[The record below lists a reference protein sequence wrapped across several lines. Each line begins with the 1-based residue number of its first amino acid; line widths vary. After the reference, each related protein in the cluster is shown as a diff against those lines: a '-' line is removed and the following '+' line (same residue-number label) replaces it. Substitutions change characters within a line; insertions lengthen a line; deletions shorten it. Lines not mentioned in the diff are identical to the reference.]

1 MTYTRREFLQQ
12 GAGGLTLIA
21 SGVSVP
27 AFLAKAALAAKP
39 GRDNKILV
47 VIQMTG
53 GNDGLNTVIP
63 FRNDIYHRLR
73 PSLGI
78 KQQQTLRISDE
89 LGLHPDMTAM
99 QRLYDQGMVNIIN
112 NVGYPNPDRSHFRS
126 MDIWHTASTQPE
138 KVNDGWLGRLADI
151 SENAQPFALHLDGTT
166 LPLALK
172 TKHTPVPSVHDIS
185 AFHLE
190 NNDKTLKQALSLPRN
205 SQNDDLL
212 YVQRVAVSGC
222 NIASRMAYMHKEKS
236 VDYDYPQ
243 YALASRLKQI
253 ADLIAADFGPRV
265 YYTSLG
271 GFDTHANQSL
281 VHGNL
286 LRQLSESVAS
296 FFSDLNKRR
305 LADRVLVMTFSEF
318 GRRVSENA
326 SRGTDHGVAA
336 PMFVISPQCQPGIKG
351 GEPDLEHLLAGD
363 IPHRV
368 DFRSVYADILD
379 NWLNVNHRKVLG
391 RQFTSAG
398 VFPESV

>member
-1 MTYTRREFLQQ
+1 MTFTRRDFLQQ

-27 AFLAKAALAAKP
+27 AFLAKAALTAKP

-99 QRLYDQGMVNIIN
+99 LRLYDQGMVNIIN

-138 KVNDGWLGRLADI
+138 KVNDGWLGRLTDI
-151 SENAQPFALHLDGTT
+151 SENAQPFALYLDGTT

-212 YVQRVAVSGC
+212 YVQRVAVAGC
-222 NIASRMAYMHKEKS
+222 NIASRMADMHKEKS

-271 GFDTHANQSL
+271 GFDTHANQPL

-336 PMFVISPQCQPGIKG
+336 PMFVISPQCQPGIRG

-363 IPHRV
+363 IPHHV